1 MWDSLNA
8 ILSSTEITSST
19 ALVRLLISFVLGAS
33 IGLER
38 QYRRREAG
46 LRTFTLICLG
56 STAAMLISIWI
67 PQSYPN
73 FLNGDPGRIAAQV
86 LSGIGFLGAGAII
99 QSKGSVYGLTTA
111 ACIWV
116 VAVIGLAVGAGMFIP
131 ALITTLVTL
140 FVLLS
145 VEQWERKMF
154 LNGVNKILSIHC
166 TTATPDLKAIRRLL
180 EKNGVF
186 IVNVSFESLY
196 DEDQSVITYK
206 VNVKAISSYTNLFEE
221 IRKLGIVSQIK
232 LVE

>member
-1 MWDSLNA
+1 
-8 ILSSTEITSST
+8 
-19 ALVRLLISFVLGAS
+19 
-33 IGLER
+33 
-38 QYRRREAG
+38 
-46 LRTFTLICLG
+46 
-56 STAAMLISIWI
+56 MLISIWI

-116 VAVIGLAVGAGMFIP
+116 VAVIGLAVGAGMFVP
-131 ALITTLVTL
+131 ALITTLVT
-140 FVLLS
+140 
-145 VEQWERKMF
+145 
-154 LNGVNKILSIHC
+154 
-166 TTATPDLKAIRRLL
+166 
-180 EKNGVF
+180 
-186 IVNVSFESLY
+186 SFESLY